1 MTFVT
6 VEGYRLPADQAEKF
20 LTDREQVARQM
31 TALLATRYAR
41 VCCATLHPEDG
52 PGLAAY
58 DAAGEPA
65 FFFPLD
71 PGHVACAM
79 QAKDRLEDFLA
90 DCL

>member
-6 VEGYRLPADQAEKF
+6 VEGYRLAADQAEQF
-20 LTDREQVARQM
+20 LADRERVAREM
-31 TALLATRYAR
+31 TALLATRYPR
-41 VCCATLHPEDG
+41 VCRATLNPEDG

-71 PGHVACAM
+71 PGHVASAA
-79 QAKDRLEDFLA
+79 QAGERLEEFLA
-90 DCL
+90 ACL

>member
-52 PGLAAY
+52 P
-58 DAAGEPA
+58 A